1 MRSSVSQMQPQ
12 AGNPEET
19 ETVNVAEIL
28 ESIQLPVAITPMDE
42 EFDQL
47 YHQDSV
53 DVAPQAR
60 ETSDL
65 IQTAAETAGIFQ
77 SVTSLNNDITV
88 SQRLVSETLSSS
100 TISTSATSLPTS
112 TSVLLTAATSESVTA
127 VAASSAPVASVSLK
141 PVDRPL
147 ASTLTMEPNPL
158 LHVDIEV
165 GELIDSDLEDD
176 VPNEPKSNPVKDNSG
191 GLKRHYDRDSRCV
204 AGRPHRNY
212 DKENRVPR
220 NDRRDSYQHKSFQRG
235 GARARPSPYDRR
247 SSNARKYNGYN
258 SSQRNDG
265 VTISNADYRM
275 FCDVMRHRN

>member
-1 MRSSVSQMQPQ
+1 
-12 AGNPEET
+12 
-19 ETVNVAEIL
+19 
-28 ESIQLPVAITPMDE
+28 MDG

-53 DVAPQAR
+53 DVAPQAS

-65 IQTAAETAGIFQ
+65 IQTAAKSAGIFQ

-100 TISTSATSLPTS
+100 TTSTSATSLPTS

-127 VAASSAPVASVSLK
+127 VAATSAPVASESSK

-147 ASTLTMEPNPL
+147 TSTLTMEPNLL
-158 LHVDIEV
+158 LHVDIQV

-191 GLKRHYDRDSRCV
+191 SLKRHDDRDSRCV
-204 AGRPHRNY
+204 AGRPHHNY
-212 DKENRVPR
+212 DKENRGPR
-220 NDRRDSYQHKSFQRG
+220 KGRRDGYQHKPFQRG

-247 SSNARKYNGYN
+247 SSNARKYNGYDN
-258 SSQRNDG
+258 SSRRNDG

-275 FCDVMRHRN
+275 FCDVMRRRN